1 MTITA
6 DTPTKASSFS
16 GAPLAGALR
25 PGGVAEDFERPLVRN
40 RSGWD
45 PFRRPSRSFSLR
57 VSGSVLEVSSKLHSE
72 SKTGNRVSKRSEITG
87 FSSASRRRL
96 FKLCAAIPW
105 DLFGRSS
112 FVTLTYPRNF
122 TLDGE
127 RVKRDLDNF
136 RRAVDHS
143 RFGTPRG
150 VWKMEF
156 QRRGAPHFHITLA
169 GIEDTNEFRAWVSA
183 TWYRI
188 VGSGDLRHLTAGT
201 QVQRLRDNPAAY
213 FAGYVGFT
221 KGSKEYQHHAPEG
234 YEKLGRY
241 WGAWGLGPEW
251 LSIELDPEQFV
262 AVRRIAS
269 SWCRSHGIYDPRGSR
284 LQGFWIHTRRP
295 MTEGKKA
302 VPLSALELVNRLGE
316 AVPGFPLLT

>member
-1 MTITA
+1 
-6 DTPTKASSFS
+6 
-16 GAPLAGALR
+16 
-25 PGGVAEDFERPLVRN
+25 VAVETLRPLVRN

-45 PFRRPSRSFSLR
+45 AFRRPSKTYSLR
-57 VSGSVLEVSSKLHSE
+57 VSGSVLEVSGHLHSE
-72 SKTGNRVSKRSEITG
+72 SKAMGQVSKRSEITG

-105 DLFGRSS
+105 DVFGRSS
-112 FVTLTYPRNF
+112 FVTLTYPREF

-127 RVKRDLDNF
+127 RVKRDLDTF
-136 RRAVDHS
+136 YKAVDYEY
-143 RFGTPRG
+143 GTPRG

-156 QRRGAPHFHITLA
+156 QRRGAPHFHIALA
-169 GIEDTNEFRAWVSA
+169 GVEDSNEFRAWVSS

-201 QVQRLRDNPAAY
+201 QVQRLRENPAAY

-221 KGSKEYQHHAPEG
+221 KGSKEYQHYAPEG

-241 WGAWGLGPEW
+241 WGSWGVGPEW

-262 AVRRIAS
+262 AFRRLAS
-269 SWCRSHGIYDPRGSR
+269 SWTRSHGIYDPRGSR

-295 MTEGKKA
+295 MTEGRKA
-302 VPLSALELVNRLGE
+302 VPLSALGLVNRLGE
-316 AVPGFPLLT
+316 AIPGFPLVI

>member
-1 MTITA
+1 VSITV
-6 DTPTKASSFS
+6 DTLPNAPTFS
-16 GAPLAGALR
+16 VAPLAGAR
-25 PGGVAEDFERPLVRN
+25 RSGGVSVDFERPLVRN

-45 PFRRPSRSFSLR
+45 PFRRPSKSFSLR
-57 VSGSVLEVSSKLHSE
+57 VSGSVLEVSGKLHSE
-72 SKTGNRVSKRSEITG
+72 SNTRNRVSKRSEITG

-127 RVKRDLDNF
+127 RVKRDLDTF
-136 RRAVDHS
+136 YKAVDYNY
-143 RFGTPRG
+143 GKPRG

-156 QRRGAPHFHITLA
+156 QRRGAPHFHMVLA

-183 TWYRI
+183 TWCRI

-201 QVQRLRDNPAAY
+201 QVQRLRENPAAY

-221 KGSKEYQHHAPEG
+221 KGSKEYQHYAPEG

-241 WGAWGLGPEW
+241 WGAWGVSPEW

-262 AVRRIAS
+262 AFRRLVS
-269 SWCRSHGIYDPRGSR
+269 KWCRSHGIYDPRGSR
-284 LQGFWIHTRRP
+284 LQGFWVHTRRP
-295 MTEGKKA
+295 MAEGRRA
-302 VPLSALELVNRLGE
+302 VPLSALVLVNRLGE
-316 AVPGFPLLT
+316 AVPGFRLLT